1 MIRMLQKVGFVITFC
16 LIVSCSR
23 NEQSTLAPLTPT
35 EERLSVSPT
44 DRVTDSATVTNRYV
58 GLKYPPLPSS
68 ITMGSGRAIWK
79 PSTPISWAVDAS
91 MDNENLMLWLSKVID
106 YDQAGRPFFE
116 VRDVLL
122 LPSWVKDKDFVV
134 GECVYAGEPDFELVA
149 LVNADDLGLNSR
161 WLPNEK
167 IISVWRANL
176 STGKFES
183 MSTEHIECNAE
194 TFIGFP

>member
-1 MIRMLQKVGFVITFC
+1 MIRMLQKVVFVITFC
-16 LIVSCSR
+16 LIVSCST
-23 NEQSTLAPLTPT
+23 NKQSTHLPLAPTEKQFVVTPT
-35 EERLSVSPT
+35 DQISSTPT
-44 DRVTDSATVTNRYV
+44 FTNRYV

-106 YDQAGRPFFE
+106 YDQTGRLFFE

-122 LPSWVKDKDFVV
+122 LPSSAKDKDFVV
-134 GECVYAGEPDFELVA
+134 GECVYAGEPDLELVA
-149 LVNADDLGLNSR
+149 LVNADEESMDSR
-161 WLPNEK
+161 WLSNPN

-176 STGKFES
+176 STGKFEP
-183 MSTEHIECNAE
+183 MSTESIECNAE